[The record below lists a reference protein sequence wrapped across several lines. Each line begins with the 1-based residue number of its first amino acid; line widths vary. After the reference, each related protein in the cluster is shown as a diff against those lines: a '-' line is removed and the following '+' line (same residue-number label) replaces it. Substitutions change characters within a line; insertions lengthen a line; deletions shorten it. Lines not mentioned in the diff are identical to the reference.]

1 VKNGAFHAW
10 HELDHGDLADILDEA
25 INDVVAKVAVRHL
38 TSAETE
44 AGFDLVAALQELDC
58 LILLGLVVVV
68 VDGHGEFDFLDDDDL
83 LLFARGAF
91 GLVLLVEK
99 AAVVLDAADGW
110 GSIGRDF
117 NQVQP
122 ALAGD
127 LQRFKGREDTELFAV
142 FVDYADFAGA
152 NTIVDANKRLG
163 RTFVE
168 CDGTSS
174 KWAGRPDPEGPE
186 SLQGART
193 QPEYSTGLMRVA
205 LAKVRLRPLI
215 LGRAER
221 SQSGAATEHPFVQG
235 LRAARC
241 QVQRR

>member
-99 AAVVLDAADGW
+99 AAVVLDATDGW
-110 GSIGRDF
+110 DGGRRDF
-117 NQVQP
+117 DQVESTF
-122 ALAGD
+122 AGN
-127 LQRFKGREDTELFAV
+127 LQRFKWREDAELFAV
-142 FVDYADFAGA
+142 LVDYADFAGA
-152 NTIVDANKRLG
+152 NAIVDADKRLS
-163 RTFVE
+163 RAFIE

-174 KWAGRPDPEGPE
+174 KWAGRPDPELVR
-186 SLQGART
+186 SSCRT
-193 QPEYSTGLMRVA
+193 RERTLSIA
-205 LAKVRLRPLI
+205 LV
-215 LGRAER
+215 
-221 SQSGAATEHPFVQG
+221 
-235 LRAARC
+235 
-241 QVQRR
+241 